1 MRHGF
6 ATKEKRATQ
15 ARASRKRHTACT
27 AAGPRGFSDNT
38 KGGAAVKKKK
48 ERKRPRQGARTG
60 SYCAASRYA
69 LTATSFVNGQQGHS
83 CQYASSAQKGRRNRQ
98 QVRAFRFISPEHASR
113 PAPNNRGGWATHAA
127 LCRQTAVDKKEA
139 RRSRSPRHRRPNRD
153 LAAPPAPISRSKT
166 RAADGK
172 LASAAT
178 RSFGE
183 TRSG

>member
-6 ATKEKRATQ
+6 ATKEKRATR
-15 ARASRKRHTACT
+15 ARASRKRRTACT

-98 QVRAFRFISPEHASR
+98 QVRAFRFISQEHAPR
-113 PAPNNRGGWATHAA
+113 PAPNRGGWRRTP
-127 LCRQTAVDKKEA
+127 LCVDKQLLTKRKHGA
-139 RRSRSPRHRRPNRD
+139 VVHRVTEGR
-153 LAAPPAPISRSKT
+153 I
-166 RAADGK
+166 
-172 LASAAT
+172 AT
-178 RSFGE
+178 
-183 TRSG
+183 